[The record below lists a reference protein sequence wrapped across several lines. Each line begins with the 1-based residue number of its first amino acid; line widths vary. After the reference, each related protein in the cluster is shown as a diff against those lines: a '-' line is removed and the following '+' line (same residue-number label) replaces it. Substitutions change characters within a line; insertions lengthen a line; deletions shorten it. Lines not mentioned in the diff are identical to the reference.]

1 MKRVV
6 TGLLIAAGV
15 VAAAGLGVAFLRPDL
30 MPAWARPRGGA
41 APSETA
47 LQCKEHGVPEKF
59 CTLCHKE
66 LKSSLMLCKEHG
78 NIPEDICTLCHPEL
92 KEKYDIEMCPKGHG
106 LPRDFCFKCGT
117 NPQASAAPGEVP
129 DVKLASPEMAK
140 DIGLETVAATTEK
153 RAPTLRANAET
164 AYDARRYAEVRP
176 RVAGFLSEVKADLG
190 DALPKGGVLAVVDS
204 AEVGAAKARYL
215 SARATAE
222 LAQATYE
229 RTKGLTA
236 SGSVAARQELE
247 SRTAL
252 AEAQAT
258 LREAAQRLKNLR
270 FDDAALAGLAKS
282 QDTSSL
288 LTITAPI
295 AGTVVAFQ
303 AVPGEAVEPTTQ
315 IYALADT
322 RSMWL
327 WIDVYESD
335 IDAVKAGQAVT
346 FSISGTNP
354 DAKGPSF
361 AGKVTWVGT
370 EVDPTTRT
378 TRVRAELA
386 NPDGRLRAH
395 QFGRAEVRLGD
406 EHDAV
411 VVPRGAVQRRYQDH
425 LVFVALDDGTYHPQ
439 RVRVRPAARGD
450 RLEVAAGLSAGQRV
464 VTTGAFFLKTETMK
478 DALGAGCTD
487 D

>member
-1 MKRVV
+1 
-6 TGLLIAAGV
+6 
-15 VAAAGLGVAFLRPDL
+15 
-30 MPAWARPRGGA
+30 
-41 APSETA
+41 
-47 LQCKEHGVPEKF
+47 
-59 CTLCHKE
+59 
-66 LKSSLMLCKEHG
+66 
-78 NIPEDICTLCHPEL
+78 
-92 KEKYDIEMCPKGHG
+92 MCPKGHG
-106 LPRDFCFKCGT
+106 LPRDFCVQCGT
-117 NPQASAAPGEVP
+117 NPAASAVPGEVP
-129 DVKLASPEMAK
+129 DVKLASAEMAR
-140 DIGLETVAATTEK
+140 DIGLETAPATTEK
-153 RAPTLRANAET
+153 RAPTLRANAEA

-176 RVAGFLSEVKADLG
+176 RVSGFLSEVKADLG
-190 DALPKGGVLAVVDS
+190 AAVRKGEVLAVVDS

-215 SARATAE
+215 SARATVE
-222 LAQATYE
+222 LAQATYA
-229 RTKGLTA
+229 RTKGLAAT
-236 SGSVAARQELE
+236 GSVAARQELE
-247 SRTAL
+247 TRTAL
-252 AEAQAT
+252 SEAQAT

-270 FDDAALAGLAKS
+270 FDDAALAGLSQS

-288 LTITAPI
+288 LEITAPI
-295 AGTVVAFQ
+295 AGTVVALE

-327 WIDVYESD
+327 WIDVYEAD

-346 FSISGTNP
+346 FTISGANP
-354 DAKGPSF
+354 DATGRAF

-425 LVFVALDDGTYHPQ
+425 LDFVALDDGTYHPQ

>member
-1 MKRVV
+1 MKRVA
-6 TGLLIAAGV
+6 TGVLIAFGV
-15 VAAAGLGVAFLRPDL
+15 ALAAGLGVAFLRPDL
-30 MPAWARPRGGA
+30 LPAWARPPGGDGTT
-41 APSETA
+41 ETA

-92 KEKYDIEMCPKGHG
+92 EKKYDITMCPKGHG
-106 LPRDFCFKCGT
+106 LPRDFCFKCGV
-117 NPQASAAPGEVP
+117 NPEASAEPGEVP

-140 DIGLETVAATTEK
+140 DIGIETAPAATEK
-153 RAPTLRANAET
+153 RAPTLRANAEA
-164 AYDARRYAEVRP
+164 AYDARRYAEIRP
-176 RVAGFLSEVKADLG
+176 RVSGFLSEVKADLG
-190 DALPKGGVLAVVDS
+190 DAVTKGEVLAVVDS
-204 AEVGAAKARYL
+204 AEVGAAKARYIA
-215 SARATAE
+215 ARASVD

-229 RTKGLTA
+229 RTKVLAAT
-236 SGSVAARQELE
+236 GSVAARQELE

-252 AEAQAT
+252 AEAQAA
-258 LREAAQRLKNLR
+258 LRESAQRLKNLR
-270 FDDAALAGLAKS
+270 FDDEALARLAKT

-288 LTITAPI
+288 LPITAPI
-295 AGTVVAFQ
+295 PGTVVALE

-327 WIDVYESD
+327 WIDVYEAD

-346 FSISGTNP
+346 FTISGANP
-354 DAKGPSF
+354 DAKGPAF

-406 EHDAV
+406 EHEAV
-411 VVPRGAVQRRYQDH
+411 VVPREAVQRRYQDH
-425 LVFVALDDGTYHPQ
+425 LVFLAMADGTYRPQ
-439 RVRVRPAARGD
+439 RVQVRPAARGD
-450 RLEVAAGLSAGQRV
+450 RLEVAAGLAAGQRV